1 MTRYLLVQLVEMG
14 NATGATVL
22 VKVVNLSTKY
32 FLRTEQT
39 LYWVVGMA
47 SLMELLT

>member
-14 NATGATVL
+14 YAAGATVL

-32 FLRTEQT
+32 FLRTEQA
-39 LYWVVGMA
+39 L
-47 SLMELLT
+47 